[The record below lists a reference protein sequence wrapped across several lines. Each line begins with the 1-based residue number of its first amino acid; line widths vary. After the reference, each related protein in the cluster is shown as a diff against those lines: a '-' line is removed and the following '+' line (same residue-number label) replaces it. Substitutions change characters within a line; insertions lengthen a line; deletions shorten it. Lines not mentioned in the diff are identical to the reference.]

1 MANWSRSVP
10 QMGRSEQRTNTL
22 KSRLTLMHGC
32 VMPLQLAMVAVASVV
47 HYFTEQLPA
56 VPDIPQG
63 GRPVRSCRS
72 RAAKP
77 ESQEPP
83 FDPLA
88 WEAAAAAVLVFTI
101 MPSLPGIYKL
111 GDSDMLE
118 FVARH
123 LAVLPKWK
131 SSTAGDA
138 VALLVELLPWGG
150 MPDLTDAVAQT
161 VSNAASKGQ
170 RGTGAADIPAE
181 WKRLCTCSTIVPAMA
196 ACPNCRSQPAFAV
209 VQVTNALARFHAF
222 AMSKGAKLQ
231 KANLQVNHK
240 EKHYIHVY
248 VYCLCRFTP
257 VCVEHPCPA
266 RTRNARAL
274 ASHAGCTCASTY
286 GTELR
291 VRRGG

>member
-1 MANWSRSVP
+1 M
-10 QMGRSEQRTNTL
+10 
-22 KSRLTLMHGC
+22 MHGRF
-32 VMPLQLAMVAVASVV
+32 MPLQLAMVAVASVV
-47 HYFTEQLPA
+47 HYHTNKKVPA
-56 VPDIPQG
+56 VPDIPQR
-63 GRPVRSCRS
+63 GRHVRSCRS

-150 MPDLTDAVAQT
+150 MPDLTDAVAET

-170 RGTGAADIPAE
+170 GGTKAADIPEE
-181 WKRLCTCSTIVPAMA
+181 WKRRCTCCSTLVPAVA
-196 ACPNCRSQPAFAV
+196 ACPACTSQPAFAV
-209 VQVTNALARFHAF
+209 VQVTLALARFHAF

-231 KANLQVNHK
+231 KVQLQVNDM
-240 EKHYIHVY
+240 EKRYIHVY

>member
-1 MANWSRSVP
+1 
-10 QMGRSEQRTNTL
+10 MGFSEKRTNEL
-22 KSRLTLMHGC
+22 KSRLTAMHGC
-32 VMPLQLAMVAVASVV
+32 VMPLQLAVAAVVSVV
-47 HYFTEQLPA
+47 HYFTKEKAPPVPA
-56 VPDIPQG
+56 VPGIPQAQG
-63 GRPVRSCRS
+63 GRPRRRCRG
-72 RAAKP
+72 AAMP
-77 ESQEPP
+77 ESQESHC
-83 FDPLA
+83 DLLA

-111 GDSDMLE
+111 GDSDVLE

-150 MPDLTDAVAQT
+150 MPDLTDAVAET

-170 RGTGAADIPAE
+170 GGTEAADIPEE
-181 WKRLCTCSTIVPAMA
+181 WKRRCTCSTIVPAMA
-196 ACPNCRSQPAFAV
+196 ACPECTSQPAFAV

-222 AMSKGAKLQ
+222 AMSKGAKLKKEQ
-231 KANLQVNHK
+231 LPVNYM